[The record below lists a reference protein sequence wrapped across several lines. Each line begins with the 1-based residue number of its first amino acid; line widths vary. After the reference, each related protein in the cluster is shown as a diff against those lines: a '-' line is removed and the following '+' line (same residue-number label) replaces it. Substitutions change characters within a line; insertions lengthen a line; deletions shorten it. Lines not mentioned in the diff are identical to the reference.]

1 MKDKARILVVDDE
14 ASVAL
19 MIVFL
24 LTRAGCEV
32 ETAWNIEKALRLA
45 ETEKFDLITLDVN
58 IPGTSGFIIYE
69 LLRQIPHLK
78 NTPVIFVSGGASE
91 EDQQR
96 AFALGAVDFII
107 KPFEATDFIYRII
120 SHAKAKSRPSD
131 VPDEDTDTKSL
142 CNTQ

>member
-19 MIVFL
+19 MILFL
-24 LTRAGCEV
+24 LTRAVCEG

-69 LLRQIPHLK
+69 RLRQIPHLK
-78 NTPVIFVSGGASE
+78 DTPVIFVSGGASFD
-91 EDQQR
+91 DQPR
-96 AFALGAVDFII
+96 VLELGAVDFIS
-107 KPFEATDFIYRII
+107 KPFEVTDFIFRVI
-120 SHAKAKSRPSD
+120 SHVQKAGN
-131 VPDEDTDTKSL
+131 VLEVA
-142 CNTQ
+142 N

>member
-1 MKDKARILVVDDE
+1 MTEIRRFMKDKARILVVDDE

-69 LLRQIPHLK
+69 RLRQIPHLK
-78 NTPVIFVSGGASE
+78 DTPVIFVSGNISE

-96 AFALGAVDFII
+96 ALELGAVDFIH
-107 KPFEATDFIYRII
+107 KPFEVTDFIFRII
-120 SHAKAKSRPSD
+120 SHVKQAENVLEVA
-131 VPDEDTDTKSL
+131 
-142 CNTQ
+142 N